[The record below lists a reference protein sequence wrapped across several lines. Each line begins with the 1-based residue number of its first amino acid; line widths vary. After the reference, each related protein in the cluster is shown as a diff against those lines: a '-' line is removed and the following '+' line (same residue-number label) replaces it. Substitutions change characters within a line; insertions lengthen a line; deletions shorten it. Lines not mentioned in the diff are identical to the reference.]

1 MQPRSLAIYKN
12 RPALVTET
20 DEKIRITTQNGEDL
34 RVRPKDLQLLHPGPA
49 SLSELET
56 LPKGDL
62 RGAWELLQT
71 EASFTLKEMAEL
83 AFDEWSPCSAWA
95 AWLSLQEGLYFKGSA
110 DAVRC
115 CSAGEIEKK
124 EELKKREELESGERE
139 TFINML
145 KESLKNKTPLPAAID
160 RKTAERQLAD
170 VEALALGKSEKS
182 RTLKE
187 LGREENPEW
196 AHEVLLA
203 SGLWTPFVN
212 PYPTRL
218 GLNLSSPAAVP
229 PPFPEEERIDLSALP
244 AWAVDN
250 SWSDDPDDALSW
262 DFSGTKK
269 ILWVHVADPAAS
281 IGPEDPAERE
291 ARSRGS
297 TLYLPEGVYRML
309 AQEILPVYALGLQK
323 ISPALSFKMTLG
335 KEGGIEETEIFPSL
349 VKVKRIDYA
358 EADRLAAEDENWTA
372 LFRWAEQNEER
383 RLDTGAVLIDFP
395 EVHIHA
401 DIPDK
406 KVSIESIP
414 SRRSAEVIRE
424 CMILAGEGAAAWAL
438 RRQIP
443 FPYIGQEEGG
453 EFPRKRLEGL
463 AGAFQIRRLMRPR
476 SITTKP
482 QVHWGLGLD
491 HYSQVTSPLR
501 RYTDLAAH
509 QQIRAFLRKE
519 PPLTEEELGRRLIE
533 AEISAQTAAKAERAS
548 RLYWTAVY
556 LSEQTGSSWE
566 GIALE
571 KKSGP
576 GSHWAVYIPVLGL
589 ETSCALNRDTEPNE
603 ILKLKLSQVRIG
615 SAKIVFIQE

>member
-1 MQPRSLAIYKN
+1 MQPRSLVIYKN
-12 RPALVTET
+12 RPALVSET
-20 DEKIRITTQNGEDL
+20 GEKIRVTTQNGEDL

-49 SLSELET
+49 SLSELEPP
-56 LPKGDL
+56 PKGDL
-62 RGAWELLQT
+62 KGAWELLKG
-71 EASFTLKEMAEL
+71 EDSFTLKEMAEL

-95 AWLSLQEGLYFKGSA
+95 AWLSLREGLYFTGTA
-110 DAVRC
+110 DALSC
-115 CSAGEIEKK
+115 CSAEDIERK
-124 EELKKREELESGERE
+124 EERKKREEQEAEERGAFIE
-139 TFINML
+139 TL
-145 KESLKNKTPLPAAID
+145 KESLKNKTPLPASVD
-160 RKTAERQLAD
+160 RSTAERQLAD

-196 AHEVLLA
+196 AHEILLA
-203 SGLWTPFVN
+203 SGFWTPFVN
-212 PYPTRL
+212 PYPARL
-218 GLNLSSPAAVP
+218 GLDLSSPAAVP
-229 PPFPEEERIDLSALP
+229 PPVPEEDRVNLSDLP

-250 SWSDDPDDALSW
+250 SWSDDPDDAVSW
-262 DFSGTKK
+262 DFSGPKK
-269 ILWVHVADPAAS
+269 IIWVHVADPAAS

-291 ARSRGS
+291 ARARGS

-309 AQEILPVYALGLQK
+309 ADETLPVFALGIK
-323 ISPALSFKMTLG
+323 TISPALSFKMTLNE
-335 KEGGIEETEIFPSL
+335 EGGIEETEIFPSL
-349 VKVKRIDYA
+349 VKVNRIDYA
-358 EADRLAAEDENWTA
+358 EAGRLAGEDENWAA
-372 LFRWAEQNEER
+372 LFRWAGQNEER

-401 DIPDK
+401 DIPGK
-406 KVSIESIP
+406 KVSIEPVP
-414 SRRSAEVIRE
+414 SRRSADVIRE

-443 FPYIGQEEGG
+443 FPYAGQEEGG

-482 QVHWGLGLD
+482 RVHWGLGLD

-519 PPLTEEELGRRLIE
+519 PPLTEEELGRRLGE
-533 AEISAQTAAKAERAS
+533 AEISTQAIARAERAS
-548 RLYWTAVY
+548 RLHWTAVY

-566 GIALE
+566 AIVLE

-576 GSHWAVYIPVLGL
+576 ASHRPVYIPALGL
-589 ETSCALNRDTEPNE
+589 ETSTALNRDTEPNE
-603 ILKLKLSQVRIG
+603 IIKLKLSQVRIG
-615 SAKIVFIQE
+615 GAKIVFIQE